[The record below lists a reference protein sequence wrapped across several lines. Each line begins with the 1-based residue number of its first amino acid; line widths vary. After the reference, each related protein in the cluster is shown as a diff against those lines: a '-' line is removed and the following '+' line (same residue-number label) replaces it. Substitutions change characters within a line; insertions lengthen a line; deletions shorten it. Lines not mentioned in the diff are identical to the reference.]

1 MPGRQIFNFFFNP
14 FRTGNDKD
22 VQKLKTDIV
31 LLIHTQQYHM
41 NNLVKMVG
49 LTEPVAF

>member
-1 MPGRQIFNFFFNP
+1 MVNN
-14 FRTGNDKD
+14 KD

-41 NNLVKMVG
+41 NNLAKMVG